1 MTIQYLGFQLK
12 PRGRDYNYR
21 VIGAKIETREF
32 TLTIS
37 NQAFAN
43 RQVPYQDAADLC
55 YQKLRKD
62 LAAETA
68 ESPVPRHATI
78 SIQELD
84 AYRDR
89 HRPRPEALN
98 LNFSGIEL
106 EEVADVPAPPAFL
119 PQGAGQG
126 RQMGNS
132 ALSPWERVSR
142 SDRDG

>member
-21 VIGAKIETREF
+21 VVAAKSEPREF

-37 NQAFAN
+37 NQAFAD
-43 RQVPYQDAADLC
+43 RHVPYQDAADLC

-68 ESPVPRHATI
+68 ESPIPRHHTV

-84 AYRDR
+84 EYRAR
-89 HRPRPEALN
+89 HRPARKH
-98 LNFSGIEL
+98 
-106 EEVADVPAPPAFL
+106 
-119 PQGAGQG
+119 
-126 RQMGNS
+126 
-132 ALSPWERVSR
+132 
-142 SDRDG
+142 

>member
-12 PRGRDYNYR
+12 ARGRDYNYR
-21 VIGAKIETREF
+21 VMGAKIETREF
-32 TLTIS
+32 TLSIS

-43 RQVPYQDAADLC
+43 RHVPYQDAADLC

-68 ESPVPRHATI
+68 ESPIPRHVTI

-89 HRPRPEALN
+89 HRPARKH
-98 LNFSGIEL
+98 
-106 EEVADVPAPPAFL
+106 
-119 PQGAGQG
+119 
-126 RQMGNS
+126 
-132 ALSPWERVSR
+132 
-142 SDRDG
+142 